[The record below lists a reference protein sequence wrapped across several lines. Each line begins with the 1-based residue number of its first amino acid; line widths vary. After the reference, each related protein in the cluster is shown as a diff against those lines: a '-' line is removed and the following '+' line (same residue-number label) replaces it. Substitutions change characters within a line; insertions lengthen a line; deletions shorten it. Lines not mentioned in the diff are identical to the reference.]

1 MRYRHSLGRRG
12 SFLRMRGVLAWLV
25 AAGLV
30 GLQAAHGQ
38 TVTYSTQ
45 TASFNALLTE
55 NNNGPPYAG
64 TYDNSATELAN
75 YANNG
80 SVGTTPGAA
89 AFQTFT
95 TTGNGLSGTP
105 RPLQVGDAF
114 TITGYTGSS
123 PSTGGSLG
131 ISFRDST
138 SYAAVSSATD
148 AATEARFQLD
158 TTGGWKIYS
167 GAAAIDSGLG
177 AGSDRTFTITI
188 TSGSTFNAAV
198 GANTSY
204 NLGMAAGGGAI
215 DSLAIYTF
223 GNSNANSFWK
233 NAALTAT
240 GTVQLGYAAPSGVT
254 FTPGLISDGLVATS
268 TSLTQANAVFIGGD
282 AGSQVNLTQAN
293 TYTGPSTINPNATGE
308 AQHAAALGSTA
319 AGTVVSANGVLK
331 LFSGSGI
338 SYAPEPLT
346 LNGVGVAGANG
357 ALRSVGGTNS
367 WNGPITLGSS
377 SRITADVSGGAGSL
391 AITGNVAGGSNVLF
405 LGAAGA
411 AISVSGTIG
420 GAGASQDG
428 TVTSVFK
435 DGASPLTL
443 SAANTYTGD
452 TRITSGT
459 LVAAAAD
466 SLGIGSDVFVSS
478 GATLEVLASLTVGS
492 LRETGVGNG
501 GTATIAGGAVFG
513 ISGSGFS
520 AFQNSIGGAGGLAI
534 AGSGTTTLYGTQ
546 SYAGAT
552 TVSAGTLATG
562 VPLATS
568 SVSIAGGEFA
578 AAAADILGDTIVV
591 SLSGP
596 GLYTVG
602 GSDTIGSLAGTGG
615 TVAIGANSLTVAEG
629 GVASFAGALTGS
641 GTLTKAGVGRLVIA
655 GASPSFAGTTLVQ
668 SGTLSVSG
676 TLGGTVS
683 VAALATLA
691 GSGLISGNLFLA
703 AGADLVFDPLAAV
716 TVGGSA
722 SFGGFGVLD
731 ILGLDQTTPEGS
743 YTLIS
748 GAVNVAN
755 VANVGPANAVSL
767 GGTKSAYLEQ
777 GSLRLVVVPEPATA
791 VVVALCGAGIAA
803 LARRP
808 GVRKPKPLVS

>member
-1 MRYRHSLGRRG
+1 
-12 SFLRMRGVLAWLV
+12 MRGFLAWLA

-38 TVTYSTQ
+38 TVTYPTQ
-45 TASFNALLTE
+45 TASFNALLSE
-55 NNNGPPYAG
+55 NNNAPPFAG
-64 TYDNSATELAN
+64 TYDNTATELAN
-75 YANNG
+75 YANGG
-80 SVGTTPGAA
+80 SVGTTPAA
-89 AFQTFT
+89 AALQTFT

-114 TITGYTGSS
+114 TITGYTGAS

-138 SYAAVSSATD
+138 SYAAVSSAID

-158 TTGGWKIYS
+158 TTGSWKVYS

-223 GNSNANSFWK
+223 GDSNANSFWK

-240 GTVQLGYAAPSGVT
+240 GTVQLGNAAPSGVT

-293 TYTGPSTINPNATGE
+293 TYTGPSTINPNAASE

-331 LFSGSGI
+331 LFGGSGI

-346 LNGVGVAGANG
+346 LNGVGVAGVNG

-367 WNGPITLGSS
+367 WTGPITLESS

-405 LGAAGA
+405 FGAAGA

-459 LVAAAAD
+459 LVAAAAG

-492 LRETGVGNG
+492 LRETAVGNG
-501 GTATIAGGAVFG
+501 G
-513 ISGSGFS
+513 
-520 AFQNSIGGAGGLAI
+520 
-534 AGSGTTTLYGTQ
+534 
-546 SYAGAT
+546 T

-568 SVSIAGGEFA
+568 AVSIAGGEFA

-602 GSDTIGSLAGTGG
+602 GSDTIGSPL
-615 TVAIGANSLTVAEG
+615 S
-629 GVASFAGALTGS
+629 
-641 GTLTKAGVGRLVIA
+641 RL
-655 GASPSFAGTTLVQ
+655 
-668 SGTLSVSG
+668 
-676 TLGGTVS
+676 
-683 VAALATLA
+683 AALPA
-691 GSGLISGNLFLA
+691 SA
-703 AGADLVFDPLAAV
+703 ASACSTSSASIRPRRRAV
-716 TVGGSA
+716 T
-722 SFGGFGVLD
+722 
-731 ILGLDQTTPEGS
+731 
-743 YTLIS
+743 
-748 GAVNVAN
+748 
-755 VANVGPANAVSL
+755 
-767 GGTKSAYLEQ
+767 
-777 GSLRLVVVPEPATA
+777 
-791 VVVALCGAGIAA
+791 C
-803 LARRP
+803 
-808 GVRKPKPLVS
+808 

>member
-1 MRYRHSLGRRG
+1 
-12 SFLRMRGVLAWLV
+12 MRGFLAWLA

-38 TVTYSTQ
+38 TVTYPTQ
-45 TASFNALLTE
+45 TASFNALLSE
-55 NNNGPPYAG
+55 NNNAPPFAG
-64 TYDNSATELAN
+64 TYDNTATELAN
-75 YANNG
+75 YANGG
-80 SVGTTPGAA
+80 SVGTTPAA
-89 AFQTFT
+89 AALQIFT

-114 TITGYTGSS
+114 TITGYTGAS

-158 TTGGWKIYS
+158 TTGGWKVYS

-223 GNSNANSFWK
+223 GDSNANSFWK

-293 TYTGPSTINPNATGE
+293 TYTGPSTINPNAASE

-331 LFSGSGI
+331 LFGGSGI

-346 LNGVGVAGANG
+346 LNGVGVAGVNG

-367 WNGPITLGSS
+367 WTGPITLESS

-405 LGAAGA
+405 FGAAGA

-435 DGASPLTL
+435 DGVSPLTL

-459 LVAAAAD
+459 LVAAAAG

-492 LRETGVGNG
+492 LRETAVGN
-501 GTATIAGGAVFG
+501 
-513 ISGSGFS
+513 
-520 AFQNSIGGAGGLAI
+520 
-534 AGSGTTTLYGTQ
+534 
-546 SYAGAT
+546 GAT

-568 SVSIAGGEFA
+568 AVSIAGGEFA

-602 GSDTIGSLAGTGG
+602 GSDTIGSPP
-615 TVAIGANSLTVAEG
+615 S
-629 GVASFAGALTGS
+629 
-641 GTLTKAGVGRLVIA
+641 RL
-655 GASPSFAGTTLVQ
+655 
-668 SGTLSVSG
+668 
-676 TLGGTVS
+676 
-683 VAALATLA
+683 AALPA
-691 GSGLISGNLFLA
+691 SA
-703 AGADLVFDPLAAV
+703 ASACSTSSASIRPRRRAV
-716 TVGGSA
+716 T
-722 SFGGFGVLD
+722 
-731 ILGLDQTTPEGS
+731 
-743 YTLIS
+743 
-748 GAVNVAN
+748 
-755 VANVGPANAVSL
+755 
-767 GGTKSAYLEQ
+767 
-777 GSLRLVVVPEPATA
+777 
-791 VVVALCGAGIAA
+791 C
-803 LARRP
+803 
-808 GVRKPKPLVS
+808 

>member
-1 MRYRHSLGRRG
+1 
-12 SFLRMRGVLAWLV
+12 MRGFLAWLA

-38 TVTYSTQ
+38 TVTYPTQ
-45 TASFNALLTE
+45 TASFNALLSE
-55 NNNGPPYAG
+55 NNNAPPFAG
-64 TYDNSATELAN
+64 TYDNTATELAN
-75 YANNG
+75 YANGG
-80 SVGTTPGAA
+80 SVGTTPAA
-89 AFQTFT
+89 AALQTFT

-114 TITGYTGSS
+114 TITGYTGAS

-138 SYAAVSSATD
+138 SYAAVSSAID

-158 TTGGWKIYS
+158 TTGSWKVYS

-223 GNSNANSFWK
+223 GDSNANSFWK

-293 TYTGPSTINPNATGE
+293 TYTGPSTINPNAASE

-331 LFSGSGI
+331 LFGGSGI

-346 LNGVGVAGANG
+346 LNGVGVAGVNG

-367 WNGPITLGSS
+367 WTGPITLESS

-405 LGAAGA
+405 FGAAGA

-459 LVAAAAD
+459 LVAAAAG

-492 LRETGVGNG
+492 LRETAVGN
-501 GTATIAGGAVFG
+501 
-513 ISGSGFS
+513 
-520 AFQNSIGGAGGLAI
+520 
-534 AGSGTTTLYGTQ
+534 
-546 SYAGAT
+546 GAT

-568 SVSIAGGEFA
+568 AVSIAGGEFA

-602 GSDTIGSLAGTGG
+602 GSDTIGSPP
-615 TVAIGANSLTVAEG
+615 S
-629 GVASFAGALTGS
+629 
-641 GTLTKAGVGRLVIA
+641 RL
-655 GASPSFAGTTLVQ
+655 
-668 SGTLSVSG
+668 
-676 TLGGTVS
+676 
-683 VAALATLA
+683 AALPA
-691 GSGLISGNLFLA
+691 SA
-703 AGADLVFDPLAAV
+703 ASACSTSSASIRPRRRAV
-716 TVGGSA
+716 T
-722 SFGGFGVLD
+722 
-731 ILGLDQTTPEGS
+731 
-743 YTLIS
+743 
-748 GAVNVAN
+748 
-755 VANVGPANAVSL
+755 
-767 GGTKSAYLEQ
+767 
-777 GSLRLVVVPEPATA
+777 
-791 VVVALCGAGIAA
+791 C
-803 LARRP
+803 
-808 GVRKPKPLVS
+808 

>member
-1 MRYRHSLGRRG
+1 M
-12 SFLRMRGVLAWLV
+12 
-25 AAGLV
+25 
-30 GLQAAHGQ
+30 
-38 TVTYSTQ
+38 TYSTQ
-45 TASFNALLTE
+45 TASFNALLSE
-55 NNNGPPYAG
+55 NNNAPPFAG
-64 TYDNSATELAN
+64 TYDNTATELAN
-75 YANNG
+75 YANGG
-80 SVGTTPGAA
+80 SVGTTPAAA

-95 TTGNGLSGTP
+95 TTGNGLSGAP

-114 TITGYTGSS
+114 TITGYTGAS

-158 TTGGWKIYS
+158 TTGGWKVYS

-198 GANTSY
+198 GANISY

-223 GNSNANSFWK
+223 GDSNANSFWK

-293 TYTGPSTINPNATGE
+293 TYTGPSTINPNAASE

-331 LFSGSGI
+331 LFGGSGI

-346 LNGVGVAGANG
+346 LNGVGVAGVNG

-367 WNGPITLGSS
+367 WTGPITLESS

-405 LGAAGA
+405 FGAAHA

-435 DGASPLTL
+435 DGVSPLTL

-459 LVAAAAD
+459 LVAAAAG

-492 LRETGVGNG
+492 LRETAVGNG
-501 GTATIAGGAVFG
+501 GTATIAGGAVLG

-546 SYAGAT
+546 SYATAT

-568 SVSIAGGEFA
+568 AVSIAGGEFA
-578 AAAADILGDTIVV
+578 AVAADILGDTIVV

-602 GSDTIGSLAGTGG
+602 GSDTIGSPL
-615 TVAIGANSLTVAEG
+615 S
-629 GVASFAGALTGS
+629 
-641 GTLTKAGVGRLVIA
+641 RL
-655 GASPSFAGTTLVQ
+655 
-668 SGTLSVSG
+668 
-676 TLGGTVS
+676 
-683 VAALATLA
+683 AALPA
-691 GSGLISGNLFLA
+691 SA
-703 AGADLVFDPLAAV
+703 ASACSTSSASIRPRRRAV
-716 TVGGSA
+716 T
-722 SFGGFGVLD
+722 
-731 ILGLDQTTPEGS
+731 
-743 YTLIS
+743 
-748 GAVNVAN
+748 
-755 VANVGPANAVSL
+755 
-767 GGTKSAYLEQ
+767 
-777 GSLRLVVVPEPATA
+777 
-791 VVVALCGAGIAA
+791 C
-803 LARRP
+803 
-808 GVRKPKPLVS
+808 